1 MTTTDLAVRNGTS
14 APVLAR
20 DPADLA
26 LRFVIPLDEL
36 RLQLVQLEEFKRDI
50 MVEGVDYG
58 TIPGTPK
65 PTLLKP
71 GAEKLTL
78 VFGLA
83 PSFTVS
89 NRIEDWER
97 GFFHYETK
105 CDLVS
110 KRTGEIVAS
119 AHGSANSKEPRYR
132 WRDAKPTCPDCGF
145 DLRRSKKLPGATEEA
160 GWYCWGK
167 IGGCGAQWP
176 KETVKAVGRI
186 ENPEPYELV
195 NTLLKMS
202 EKRSLVAAAL
212 IATGGS
218 GIWTMDIEDMPS
230 VAGEDHIID
239 VPSGPPH
246 TPTRE
251 RDVVDRRRPATPPAT
266 MVTSADDPMWSR
278 WLELK
283 SEADRFGVKIGED
296 VRLPIGRQLLQ
307 SAGLKVRDDLTAR
320 KAQLAKEDIDREVGE
335 ADHSAKVEMVKS
347 AKAEIMNELAGLI
360 EAVAA
365 GGLDTEPYRVVL
377 PAPVTEVRAKITA
390 AQQALDAA
398 SDQAVDAPF

>member
-1 MTTTDLAVRNGTS
+1 MTTTENGTALAVRDRNT
-14 APVLAR
+14 
-20 DPADLA
+20 ADLA

-36 RLQLVQLEEFKRDI
+36 RQQLVQLEEFKRDI

-83 PSFTVS
+83 PAFTVS

-105 CDLVS
+105 CELVS

-132 WRDAKPTCPDCGF
+132 WRKAERVCPECNKAAIIKGKAEYGGGWICF
-145 DLRRSKKLPGATEEA
+145 DKK
-160 GWYCWGK
+160 
-167 IGGCGAQWP
+167 GGC
-176 KETVKAVGRI
+176 KAKFADNDRAITGQVVGNI

-195 NTLLKMS
+195 NTLLKMA

-230 VAGEDHIID
+230 VSGEVID
-239 VPSGPPH
+239 VTPAQAAPAARQPSPANARPNAQ
-246 TPTRE
+246 PTAARPQNA
-251 RDVVDRRRPATPPAT
+251 RPAAAAVTTKPT
-266 MVTSADDPMWSR
+266 DTKCEKCERMVET
-278 WLELK
+278 
-283 SEADRFGVKIGED
+283 
-296 VRLPIGRQLLQ
+296 
-307 SAGLKVRDDLTAR
+307 
-320 KAQLAKEDIDREVGE
+320 
-335 ADHSAKVEMVKS
+335 
-347 AKAEIMNELAGLI
+347 
-360 EAVAA
+360 EAVRNHALRDFGIPLCIA
-365 GGLDTEPYRVVL
+365 DLNKALEEATGEREL
-377 PAPVTEVRAKITA
+377 P
-390 AQQALDAA
+390 L
-398 SDQAVDAPF
+398 